1 MAVLRRGMEPIE
13 AVLRYPTR
21 REDWVT
27 TLLIGGVLT
36 LFSVLVVPAIV
47 VSGYVLAVIRG
58 RTVGEQAPPGFG
70 DWGTLFV
77 DGLKAWVVGFVY
89 AIIPVAVGLLVFGG
103 AVAAFASGTD
113 AGVALGLLSLGIG
126 SLVWLVVALAFFYP
140 FPASL
145 ANLAATGRLG
155 GAFDVGTVRHVVT
168 TRAYAVAWLWGLAV
182 LGGGG
187 VLAGMVN
194 AIPLVGWIVG
204 ALLFFY
210 IDVVIGVVWGAGYA
224 DALAGTGRGPDAVAE
239 DEPAAI

>member
-1 MAVLRRGMEPIE
+1 MAVVRRGMEPIE

-21 REDWVT
+21 REDWVK

-77 DGLKAWVVGFVY
+77 DGLKTWVVGVVY

-140 FPASL
+140 FPHRSPTWRRRGASE
-145 ANLAATGRLG
+145 ARSTWGPSGTWSRPGRTPWRGCGAWRCSAA
-155 GAFDVGTVRHVVT
+155 
-168 TRAYAVAWLWGLAV
+168 AVSSPAW
-182 LGGGG
+182 
-187 VLAGMVN
+187 
-194 AIPLVGWIVG
+194 
-204 ALLFFY
+204 
-210 IDVVIGVVWGAGYA
+210 
-224 DALAGTGRGPDAVAE
+224 
-239 DEPAAI
+239 